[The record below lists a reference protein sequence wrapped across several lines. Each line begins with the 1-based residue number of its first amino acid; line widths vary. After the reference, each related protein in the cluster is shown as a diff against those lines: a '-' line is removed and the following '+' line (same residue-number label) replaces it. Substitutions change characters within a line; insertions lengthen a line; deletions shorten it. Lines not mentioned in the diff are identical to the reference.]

1 LLSTT
6 YKKLLKIVLKRFGRL
21 GIKWEFCTPKRRER
35 SCSEEENVSY
45 ENKFQKYFQKH
56 LEVKNKAT
64 NFALPNNGK
73 RLNRKRF
80 TTIFEIMY

>member
-35 SCSEEENVSY
+35 SCSEEEKRVAKIN
-45 ENKFQKYFQKH
+45 F
-56 LEVKNKAT
+56 KNIFK
-64 NFALPNNGK
+64 NIWKLK
-73 RLNRKRF
+73 IKLLILHSQ
-80 TTIFEIMY
+80 TTGSG